1 LATIKTTQI
10 KNMFNKSKK
19 VKKILNSKLSNLEKI
34 RNIQQG
40 NTWKASLN
48 DIFDLYLGSE
58 SSITKRLKN
67 IYLTRVVS
75 KSIPGAIGAY
85 KSNVYDESLKENF
98 RDLIQSAIEYI
109 ESNGIY
115 KNKKEN
121 NFLSTFKNIEVISGC
136 VTAIIIIYGIGN
148 YFGNLEKER
157 EIIKFESTL
166 EKKNKEIENYKSK
179 TTLLHKRIEEL
190 KIVKSKNEKKD

>member
-121 NFLSTFKNIEVISGC
+121 NFLSTFKNIEVISGG

>member
-1 LATIKTTQI
+1 LAIIKTTQI

-121 NFLSTFKNIEVISGC
+121 NFLSTFKNIEVISGG

>member
-1 LATIKTTQI
+1 
-10 KNMFNKSKK
+10 MFNKSKK
-19 VKKILNSKLSNLEKI
+19 VKKILNSKLANLEKI

-121 NFLSTFKNIEVISGC
+121 NFLSTFKNIEVISGG